1 MSNAVQDRG
10 YSIRCALYNLKLKK
24 TKDEQSRL
32 PLESNRKAISYSS
45 NSVLG
50 I

>member
-1 MSNAVQDRG
+1 MSNYMQNGG

-24 TKDEQSRL
+24 TRMNRL
-32 PLESNRKAISYSS
+32 PLQSTIKVIFYLS